1 MHSHLR
7 VDVCCWVFVF
17 CLLYLRVKC
26 VKSVKCFMET
36 VTYFM
41 DIIVVVYLYVW
52 IYKNVA
58 EKIKILCKYLDS
70 LVGANRSSSS
80 SSKRLLLWDI
90 LALGRL
96 EGALA
101 LDFIPPV
108 LLFGLIHWSCHS
120 NIQERKCIILY
131 VPWNVGMQQGNITF
145 CILVPHRRWRV
156 SWSKSYWVAAWM
168 L

>member
-1 MHSHLR
+1 MCK
-7 VDVCCWVFVF
+7 VCKMFYGNCDLFYGYYCRRLFVCVNIQKRCW
-17 CLLYLRVKC
+17 
-26 VKSVKCFMET
+26 
-36 VTYFM
+36 
-41 DIIVVVYLYVW
+41 
-52 IYKNVA
+52 
-58 EKIKILCKYLDS
+58 KIQILCKYLDS

-131 VPWNVGMQQGNITF
+131 VPWNVGMQQGNSTF

-156 SWSKSYWVAAWM
+156 SWSKPYWVAAWM